1 MWSEKIKIFNQINL
15 TIISYCR
22 FSGIKRNST
31 IQTKSGFF
39 ANEFLFLPPV
49 VVHKLSGKLKNME
62 QLQIDQMLEEKG
74 FIDELIDPKTKLVEE
89 INRLKKEKNAII
101 LSHYYVEGDLQ
112 DVADYVGDSLG
123 LAQKAAN
130 TTADI
135 IVFVGVHFMAE
146 TAKIINPS
154 KKVILPDLKASC
166 SLAESAPADKF
177 AEFIA
182 QYPDHKVITYINA
195 TAALKTMSHVVCT
208 SANAKKIVES
218 FPKDEKLIFA
228 PDKNLGNYINSI
240 TGRDM
245 VLWDGACMVHEQ
257 FSIEKIINLIEEHP
271 GAEFIAH
278 PECEKPVLL
287 VADYIGSTTAL
298 LNHVQ
303 NSKAK
308 KFIVATE
315 SGILHQM
322 VKACPDKTFIP
333 APSVDSTCGCNDCSY
348 MKLNSLQKLYICLKH
363 ELPEI
368 ILPQEVIEK
377 GKISIQRMLDISK

>member
-1 MWSEKIKIFNQINL
+1 MVKNKKLVIETEK
-15 TIISYCR
+15 
-22 FSGIKRNST
+22 KRNPT
-31 IQTKSGFF
+31 IQTKNGFI
-39 ANEFLFLPPV
+39 ANEFLFLPPILNWEF
-49 VVHKLSGKLKNME
+49 KKNWKMGH
-62 QLQIDQMLEEKG
+62 LQIDQMLDEKG
-74 FIDELIDPKTKLVEE
+74 FIDEPVNPNLKLVEE
-89 INRLKKEKNAII
+89 INRLKIEKNAII
-101 LSHYYVEGDLQ
+101 LSHFYVEGELQ
-112 DVADYVGDSLG
+112 DIADYVGDSLG
-123 LAQKAAN
+123 LAQKAASTN
-130 TTADI
+130 ADM

-146 TAKIINPS
+146 TAKIINPA

-195 TAALKTMSHVVCT
+195 SAALKTMSDIVCT
-208 SANAKKIVES
+208 SANAKQIVES
-218 FPKDEKLIFA
+218 FPKDQKLIFA

-240 TGRDM
+240 TGREM
-245 VLWDGACMVHEQ
+245 ILWDGACMVHEQ
-257 FSIEKIINLIEEHP
+257 YSVDKIISLINEHP
-271 GAEFIAH
+271 DAEFIAH

-287 VADYIGSTTAL
+287 VADFIGSTTAL

-303 NSKAK
+303 NSKFK

-322 VKACPDKTFIP
+322 VKACPDKIFIP

-348 MKLNSLQKLYICLKH
+348 MKLNSMQKLYMCMKH

>member
-1 MWSEKIKIFNQINL
+1 M
-15 TIISYCR
+15 
-22 FSGIKRNST
+22 G
-31 IQTKSGFF
+31 
-39 ANEFLFLPPV
+39 
-49 VVHKLSGKLKNME
+49 

-74 FIDELIDPKTKLVEE
+74 YIDEPVDPKMKLVEE
-89 INRLKKEKNAII
+89 INQLKKEKNAII
-101 LSHYYVEGDLQ
+101 LCHYYVEGELQ
-112 DVADYVGDSLG
+112 DIADYVGDSLG

-130 TTADI
+130 TNADL

-146 TAKIINPS
+146 TAKIINPT

-195 TAALKTMSHVVCT
+195 SAALKTMSHIVCT
-208 SANAKKIVES
+208 SANAKQIVES
-218 FPKDEKLIFA
+218 FPKEQKLIFA

-257 FSIEKIINLIEEHP
+257 YSVEKIINLIDEHP
-271 GAEFIAH
+271 DAVFIAH

-298 LNHVQ
+298 LNYVQ
-303 NSKAK
+303 KSQSK

-322 VKACPDKTFIP
+322 VKSCPDKIFIP

-348 MKLNSLQKLYICLKH
+348 MKLNSLQKLYVCMKH

>member
-1 MWSEKIKIFNQINL
+1 MK
-15 TIISYCR
+15 
-22 FSGIKRNST
+22 
-31 IQTKSGFF
+31 
-39 ANEFLFLPPV
+39 
-49 VVHKLSGKLKNME
+49 
-62 QLQIDQMLEEKG
+62 QLQIDNMLEEKG
-74 FIDELIDPKTKLVEE
+74 YIDEPVDPKIKLVEE

-112 DVADYVGDSLG
+112 DIADYVGDSLG
-123 LAQKAAN
+123 LAQKAAS
-130 TTADI
+130 TSADI

-177 AEFIA
+177 AEFVA

-195 TAALKTMSHVVCT
+195 SAALKTMSYVVCT
-208 SANAKKIVES
+208 SANAKQIVES

-240 TGRDM
+240 TGREM

-257 FSIEKIINLIEEHP
+257 YSVEKIINLINEHP
-271 GAEFIAH
+271 DAEFIAH

-298 LNHVQ
+298 LNYVQ
-303 NSKAK
+303 SSKAK

-322 VKACPDKTFIP
+322 VKACPDKVFIP

-348 MKLNSLQKLYICLKH
+348 MKLNSLQKLYVCLKH

-368 ILPQEVIEK
+368 ILPQEIIDK
-377 GKISIQRMLDISK
+377 AKISIQRMLEISK